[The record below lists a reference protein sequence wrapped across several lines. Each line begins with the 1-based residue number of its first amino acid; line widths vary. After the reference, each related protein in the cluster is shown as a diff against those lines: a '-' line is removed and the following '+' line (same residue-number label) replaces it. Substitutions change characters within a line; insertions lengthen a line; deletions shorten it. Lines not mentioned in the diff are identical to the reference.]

1 MTLLDAFILGVVQ
14 ALTEFLPVSSSGHLV
29 LAQKL
34 FGMNT
39 QCDATFEVILHLGTL
54 LSVCFYFRKQIF
66 DLVLG
71 FGLEASDERQAWQMK
86 MRFLILG
93 TLPAGI
99 IGILFKDQIESL
111 FGNPKIVAVC
121 LIITGLI
128 VFSTTLKKE
137 TQTQQSIT
145 LINDHQIAPMHLQ
158 PWSGLWVGL
167 AQAFAILPGISR
179 SGSTIAM
186 ALLLKIPRKPAA
198 ELSFMLS
205 IPVVGG
211 AGLLKVLDLMK
222 DETPIQWLPV
232 FIGFSTSLILG
243 YLVLKM
249 MLTWLEKPSFS
260 WLGIYCMIAG
270 ALALLFLS

>member
-54 LSVCFYFRKQIF
+54 LSVCFYFKKQIL
-66 DLVLG
+66 DLLLG
-71 FGLEASDERQAWQMK
+71 FRLEAGDDRNAWQMK

-99 IGILFKDQIESL
+99 IGVLFKDQIESL

-128 VFSTTLKKE
+128 VFSTTLKKDS
-137 TQTQQSIT
+137 QTPQ
-145 LINDHQIAPMHLQ
+145 NHLHA
-158 PWSGLWVGL
+158 WSGLWVGL

-186 ALLLKIPRKPAA
+186 ALLLKIPRKTAA

-211 AGLLKVLDLMK
+211 AGLLKALDLMK
-222 DETPIQWLPV
+222 DESNIQWLPV

-249 MLTWLEKPSFS
+249 MLRWLEKPSFS